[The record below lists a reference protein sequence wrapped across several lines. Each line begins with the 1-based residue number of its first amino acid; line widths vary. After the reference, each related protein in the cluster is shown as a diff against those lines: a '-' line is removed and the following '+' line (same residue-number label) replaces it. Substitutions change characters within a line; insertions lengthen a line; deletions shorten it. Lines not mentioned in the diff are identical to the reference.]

1 MNAKSEKLTTPP
13 KRPVAARKKNMG
25 AEVLGLIASGKAR
38 SRGELA
44 EALGMAPSSISI
56 YVQSL
61 MDAGWLTES
70 GSADST
76 GGRKPKILQLGQKS
90 SYVLCADIGGS
101 HATVAVMT
109 ADGTLGH
116 IDAVEFDVTTGPV
129 DGLARLKA
137 AFDEMIAAQS
147 GRLLSI
153 GISLPGPVDVAN
165 GHVDSPSRMPG
176 WHRYPVRAELSG
188 HYAVPVTVEN
198 DANAMALGEY
208 AVRTPRPDQMI
219 VIKAGTAI
227 GSGFIINGSV
237 YHGATGV
244 AGDITHVR
252 TAAAG
257 DTLCSCGNRGCLETI
272 ASGAAVVR
280 LLQEAGA
287 EVHSTADMVRLVG
300 DADPMATGLV
310 RGAGRHLGEVVSAI
324 VNFFNP
330 SAVYLNGVLS
340 TLEPFVAAFRSQL
353 YEGCH
358 PLVTKELIIAASVL
372 GENAGLVGIG
382 RLALEQAFE
391 RPHEPT
397 PTATPWRTHVNAA
410 N

>member
-1 MNAKSEKLTTPP
+1 METVAKRSSSS
-13 KRPVAARKKNMG
+13 RKKDMG
-25 AEVLGLIASGKAR
+25 AEVLGLVASGKAR

-44 EALGMAPSSISI
+44 DALGMAPSSISI

-61 MDAGWLTES
+61 LDAGWLTES

-90 SYVLCADIGGS
+90 SYVLCADIGGR
-101 HATVAVMT
+101 HARVAVMA
-109 ADGTLGH
+109 ADGTLEH
-116 IDAVEFDVTTGPV
+116 TDSVEFDVTTGPV
-129 DGLARLKA
+129 DGLTRLKA
-137 AFDEMIAAQS
+137 VFDELIAAQS

-153 GISLPGPVDVAN
+153 GISLPGPVDVAR

-176 WHRYPVRAELSG
+176 WHRYPVGADLSDK
-188 HYAVPVTVEN
+188 YAVPVTVEN

-208 AVRTPRPDQMI
+208 AVRMPRPDQMI

-227 GSGFIINGSV
+227 GAGFIINGSI

-287 EVHSTADMVRLVG
+287 DVQSTADMVRLVD
-300 DADPMATGLV
+300 DADPLAAGLV
-310 RGAGRHLGEVVSAI
+310 RDAGRHLGEVVSAI

-372 GENAGLVGIG
+372 GENAGLIGIG

-391 RPHEPT
+391 RPLESIT
-397 PTATPWRTHVNAA
+397 SNIPWRIHAESVN
-410 N
+410 